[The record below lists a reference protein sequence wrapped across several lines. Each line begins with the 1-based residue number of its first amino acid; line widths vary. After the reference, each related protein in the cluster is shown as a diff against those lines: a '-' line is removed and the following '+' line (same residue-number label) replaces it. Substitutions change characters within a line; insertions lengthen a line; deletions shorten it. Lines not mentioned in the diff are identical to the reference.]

1 MDVSEIFFLVL
12 NSLIMIMIMILIHS
26 ISSCIFPLVI
36 QHVKG
41 FLGFLGD
48 VKSIRE
54 KMENKV
60 EGVKGKGLSIVFI
73 NPKVES

>member
-12 NSLIMIMIMILIHS
+12 NSLIMILIHS

-73 NPKVES
+73 NKWFMI